1 MACLHAAALGTGAE
15 LRVGFVLHITCQ
27 KLPELPEEG
36 AALHLPVLGVVCEHS
51 TYGCFGAGLS
61 EAGGVSIKRD

>member
-1 MACLHAAALGTGAE
+1 M
-15 LRVGFVLHITCQ
+15 LHITCQ